1 VRRALRALLARP
13 GFTVVS
19 IATLTLGFGVNAA
32 VFSLTRTVLLR
43 GLPYRDADRLVQ
55 VNEMSASLGAIGG
68 GVSPANY
75 LAWRERIAAFEQTA
89 YFRRVQFNV
98 SVPARPIQVEG
109 FLVSANFFRLLGVD
123 AARGR
128 GFHDAEASAPGR
140 DDVVMLSDRF
150 WRRVFDGD
158 PAVVGRKVIVD
169 GTPCTVIGVTPAS
182 FKIFHVLNRDVDLF
196 RPLVI
201 DPSEKIQTLNLWA
214 KLKPGVPVET
224 ADAEL
229 KAAYPSLPFRDR
241 DWTGTA
247 ALLSTRFASGPKSVL
262 VALEWTVGFV
272 LLIACANVANLLLAL
287 AAGRRTEL
295 AVRQALGAGRWRIAR
310 DLAGE
315 TIALVAAGVGFAI
328 VLALWLVSVL
338 NAIVSFQDI
347 NRLEP
352 FRIDGWVLAFTVAI
366 AVGVAAIFGLL
377 PAGAA
382 GTIDVAGAL
391 KESGHA
397 VAGGPS
403 SRRVRQALIVAELA
417 LAIVLTVSAVTLTRS
432 AIALHDLARG
442 VSVDGVMTAQIALN
456 DPRYAQPRA
465 MVQTAD
471 AIVERLRRSPDIDAA
486 ALVNYVP
493 LALIRVGAGVAVE
506 GVPPPSADRPW
517 VARYFV
523 ISPAYFKTVGIPM
536 ITGRDFNAADDRA
549 HGGVAIVSETFARRF
564 WNTTDAVGR
573 HITPNFGES
582 TAFWI
587 PRSRGG
593 PMTVVGVVRDVS
605 EEGLLDSA
613 GFPQMYVPYAQNPT
627 VVSTLVA
634 RAAHG
639 PAETAAAA
647 IRHAVHDV
655 DPQLPVSYEMT
666 FDEVLRETF
675 ARPRELAWLIGSFAG
690 LALLLAAIGVYGVMA
705 FMTTAR
711 AREIAIRMALGA
723 GEGDVVTLIV
733 GDAMKLAAVGVAIGV
748 TAVPLSFRLL
758 NATVYG
764 VAAWNPFILV
774 AVAATLAVICAIASA
789 VPAWRAART
798 ADMPRA

>member
-1 VRRALRALLARP
+1 MRRALRALLARP
-13 GFTVVS
+13 GFTIVA

-43 GLPYRDADRLVQ
+43 ELPYRDADRLVQ
-55 VNEMSASLGAIGG
+55 VNEMSASLSAIAG

-75 LAWRERIAAFEQTA
+75 IAWRERVTAFEQTA
-89 YFRRVQFNV
+89 YFRRVQFNL
-98 SVPARPIQVEG
+98 SVPTRAIQLEG
-109 FLVSANFFRLLGVD
+109 FLVSANFFPLLGID

-128 GFHDAEASAPGR
+128 GFHEAEASARGR
-140 DDVVMLSDRF
+140 DDVVMLSDGL
-150 WRRVFDGD
+150 WRREFDSD
-158 PAVVGRKVIVD
+158 PSAVGRKVIVD
-169 GTPCTVIGVTPAS
+169 GTPCTVIGVLPAT

-196 RPLVI
+196 RPLVM
-201 DPSEKIQTLNLWA
+201 DPTEKIQTLNLWA

-229 KAAYPSLPFRDR
+229 KAAYPTLPFRDR
-241 DWTGTA
+241 DWIGTA
-247 ALLSTRFASGPKSVL
+247 SLLSTRFASGPKSVL
-262 VALEWTVGFV
+262 VALEWAVGFV

-287 AAGRRTEL
+287 AAGRRTEF

-315 TIALVAAGVGFAI
+315 TIALVAAGSALAI
-328 VLALWLVSVL
+328 VLAWWLVSVL

-352 FRIDGWVLAFTVAI
+352 FRIDGWVLAFTIAI
-366 AVGVAAIFGLL
+366 AIGVAFVFGLL
-377 PAGAA
+377 PAGTV

-391 KESGHA
+391 KESGQA

-432 AIALHDLARG
+432 AIALHDLTRG

-456 DPRYAQPRA
+456 DPRYASPEL
-465 MVQTAD
+465 MVQTAA
-471 AIVERLRRSPDIDAA
+471 AIVERLRRSPAIDAA

-493 LALIRVGAGVAVE
+493 LALIRVGARVAVE

-523 ISPAYFKTVGIPM
+523 ISPEYFSAVGIPM

-549 HGGVAIVSETFARRF
+549 HGGVAIISETFARRF
-564 WNTTDAVGR
+564 WNTTDVVGR

-582 TAFWI
+582 SAFWI

-605 EEGLLDSA
+605 EEGILDSA

-634 RAAHG
+634 RAAG
-639 PAETAAAA
+639 GRAETAAPA
-647 IRHAVHDV
+647 IRNAVHDV

-690 LALLLAAIGVYGVMA
+690 LALILAAIGVYGVMA

-723 GEGDVVTLIV
+723 GERDVVTLIV
-733 GDAMKLAAVGVAIGV
+733 GDALKLAVVGAAIGLAA
-748 TAVPLSFRLL
+748 TPLAFRLL

-764 VAAWNPFILV
+764 VAPWDPVMLV
-774 AVAATLAVICAIASA
+774 SVAASMAAICALASA
-789 VPAWRAART
+789 LPAARAARAPALRT
-798 ADMPRA
+798 

>member
-1 VRRALRALLARP
+1 
-13 GFTVVS
+13 
-19 IATLTLGFGVNAA
+19 LTLGFGVNAA

-55 VNEMSASLGAIGG
+55 VNEMSASLSAIAGA
-68 GVSPANY
+68 VSPANY
-75 LAWRERIAAFEQTA
+75 IAWRERVTAFEQTA
-89 YFRRVQFNV
+89 YFRRVQFNL
-98 SVPARPIQVEG
+98 SVPTRAIQLEG
-109 FLVSANFFRLLGVD
+109 FLVSANFFPLLGID

-128 GFHDAEASAPGR
+128 GFHEAEASARGR
-140 DDVVMLSDRF
+140 DDVVMLSDGL
-150 WRRVFDGD
+150 WRREFDSD
-158 PAVVGRKVIVD
+158 PSAVGRKVIVD
-169 GTPCTVIGVTPAS
+169 GTPCTVIGVLPAT

-196 RPLVI
+196 RPLVM
-201 DPSEKIQTLNLWA
+201 DPTEKIQTLNLWA

-229 KAAYPSLPFRDR
+229 KAAYPTLPFRDR
-241 DWTGTA
+241 DWIGTA
-247 ALLSTRFASGPKSVL
+247 SLLSTRFASGPKSVL
-262 VALEWTVGFV
+262 VALEWAVGFV

-287 AAGRRTEL
+287 AAGRRTEF

-315 TIALVAAGVGFAI
+315 TIALVAAGSALAI
-328 VLALWLVSVL
+328 VLAWWLVSVL

-352 FRIDGWVLAFTVAI
+352 FRIDGWVLAFTIAI
-366 AVGVAAIFGLL
+366 AIGVAFVFGLL
-377 PAGAA
+377 PAGTV

-391 KESGHA
+391 KESGQA

-432 AIALHDLARG
+432 AIALHDLTRG

-456 DPRYAQPRA
+456 DPRYASPEL
-465 MVQTAD
+465 MVQTAA
-471 AIVERLRRSPDIDAA
+471 AIVERLRRSPAIDAA

-493 LALIRVGAGVAVE
+493 LALIRVGARVAVE

-523 ISPAYFKTVGIPM
+523 ISPEYFSAVGIPM

-549 HGGVAIVSETFARRF
+549 HGGVAIISETFARRF
-564 WNTTDAVGR
+564 WNTTDVVGR

-582 TAFWI
+582 SAFWI

-605 EEGLLDSA
+605 EEGILDSA

-634 RAAHG
+634 RAAG
-639 PAETAAAA
+639 GRAETAAPA
-647 IRHAVHDV
+647 IRNAVHDV

-690 LALLLAAIGVYGVMA
+690 LALILAAIGVYGVMA

-723 GEGDVVTLIV
+723 GERDVVTLIV
-733 GDAMKLAAVGVAIGV
+733 GDALKLAVVGAAIGLAA
-748 TAVPLSFRLL
+748 TPLAFRLL

-764 VAAWNPFILV
+764 VAPWDPVMLV
-774 AVAATLAVICAIASA
+774 SVAASMAAICALASA
-789 VPAWRAART
+789 LPAARAARAPALRT
-798 ADMPRA
+798 

>member
-1 VRRALRALLARP
+1 MRRALRALLARP
-13 GFTVVS
+13 GFTIVA

-43 GLPYRDADRLVQ
+43 ELPYRDADRLVQ
-55 VNEMSASLGAIGG
+55 VNEMSASLSAIAGA
-68 GVSPANY
+68 VSPANY
-75 LAWRERIAAFEQTA
+75 IAWRERVTAFEQTA
-89 YFRRVQFNV
+89 YFRRVQFNL
-98 SVPARPIQVEG
+98 SVPTRAIQLEG
-109 FLVSANFFRLLGVD
+109 FLVSANFFPLLGID

-128 GFHDAEASAPGR
+128 GFHEAEASARGR
-140 DDVVMLSDRF
+140 DDVVMLSDGL
-150 WRRVFDGD
+150 WRREFDSD
-158 PAVVGRKVIVD
+158 PSAVGRKVIVD
-169 GTPCTVIGVTPAS
+169 GTPCTVIGVLPAT

-196 RPLVI
+196 RPLVM
-201 DPSEKIQTLNLWA
+201 DPTEKIQTLNLWA

-224 ADAEL
+224 ADVEL
-229 KAAYPSLPFRDR
+229 KAAYPTLPFRDR
-241 DWTGTA
+241 DWIGTA
-247 ALLSTRFASGPKSVL
+247 SLLSTRFASGPKSVL
-262 VALEWTVGFV
+262 VALEWAVGFV

-287 AAGRRTEL
+287 AAGRRTEF

-315 TIALVAAGVGFAI
+315 TIALVAAGSALAI
-328 VLALWLVSVL
+328 VLAWWLVSVL

-352 FRIDGWVLAFTVAI
+352 FRIDGWVLAFTIAI
-366 AVGVAAIFGLL
+366 AIGVAFVFGLL
-377 PAGAA
+377 PAGTV

-391 KESGHA
+391 KESGQA

-432 AIALHDLARG
+432 AIALHDLTRG

-456 DPRYAQPRA
+456 DPRYASPEL
-465 MVQTAD
+465 MVQTAA
-471 AIVERLRRSPDIDAA
+471 AIVERLRRSPAIDAA

-493 LALIRVGAGVAVE
+493 LALIRVGARVAVE

-523 ISPAYFKTVGIPM
+523 ISPEYFSAVGIPM

-549 HGGVAIVSETFARRF
+549 HGGVAIISETFARRF
-564 WNTTDAVGR
+564 WNTTDVVGR
-573 HITPNFGES
+573 QITPNFGES
-582 TAFWI
+582 SAFWI

-605 EEGLLDSA
+605 EEGILDSA

-634 RAAHG
+634 RAAG
-639 PAETAAAA
+639 GRAETAAPA
-647 IRHAVHDV
+647 IRNAVHDV

-690 LALLLAAIGVYGVMA
+690 LALILAAIGVYGVMA

-723 GEGDVVTLIV
+723 GERDVVTLIV
-733 GDAMKLAAVGVAIGV
+733 GDALKLAVVGAAIGLAA
-748 TAVPLSFRLL
+748 TPLAFRLL

-764 VAAWNPFILV
+764 VAPWDPVMLV
-774 AVAATLAVICAIASA
+774 SVAASMAAICALASA
-789 VPAWRAART
+789 LPAARAARAPALRT
-798 ADMPRA
+798 

>member
-1 VRRALRALLARP
+1 MRRALRALLARP
-13 GFTVVS
+13 GFTIVA

-43 GLPYRDADRLVQ
+43 DLPYRDADRLVQ
-55 VNEMSASLGAIGG
+55 VNEMSASLSAIAGA
-68 GVSPANY
+68 VSPANY
-75 LAWRERIAAFEQTA
+75 IAWRERVTAFEQTA
-89 YFRRVQFNV
+89 YFRRVQFNL
-98 SVPARPIQVEG
+98 SVPTRAIQLEG
-109 FLVSANFFRLLGVD
+109 FLVSANFFPLLGID

-128 GFHDAEASAPGR
+128 GFHEAEASARGR
-140 DDVVMLSDRF
+140 DDVVMLSDGL
-150 WRRVFDGD
+150 WRREFDSD
-158 PAVVGRKVIVD
+158 PSAVGRKVIVD
-169 GTPCTVIGVTPAS
+169 GTPCTVIGVLPAT

-196 RPLVI
+196 RPLVM
-201 DPSEKIQTLNLWA
+201 DPTEKIQTLNLWA

-229 KAAYPSLPFRDR
+229 KAAYPTLPFRDR
-241 DWTGTA
+241 DWIGTA
-247 ALLSTRFASGPKSVL
+247 SLLSTRFASGPKSVL
-262 VALEWTVGFV
+262 VALEWAVGFV

-287 AAGRRTEL
+287 AAGRRTEF

-315 TIALVAAGVGFAI
+315 TIALVAAGSALAI
-328 VLALWLVSVL
+328 VLAWWLVSVL

-352 FRIDGWVLAFTVAI
+352 FRIDGWVLAFTIAI
-366 AVGVAAIFGLL
+366 AIGVAFVFGLL
-377 PAGAA
+377 PAGTV

-391 KESGHA
+391 KESGQA

-432 AIALHDLARG
+432 AIALHDLTRG

-456 DPRYAQPRA
+456 DPRYASPEL
-465 MVQTAD
+465 MVQTAA
-471 AIVERLRRSPDIDAA
+471 AIVERLRRSPAIDAA

-493 LALIRVGAGVAVE
+493 LALIRVGARVAVE

-523 ISPAYFKTVGIPM
+523 ISPEYFSAVGIPM

-549 HGGVAIVSETFARRF
+549 HGGVAIISETFARRF
-564 WNTTDAVGR
+564 WNTTDVVGR
-573 HITPNFGES
+573 QITPNFGES
-582 TAFWI
+582 SAFWI

-605 EEGLLDSA
+605 EEGILDSA

-634 RAAHG
+634 RAAG
-639 PAETAAAA
+639 GRAETAAPA
-647 IRHAVHDV
+647 IRNAVHDV

-690 LALLLAAIGVYGVMA
+690 LALILAAIGVYGVMA

-723 GEGDVVTLIV
+723 GERDVVTLIV
-733 GDAMKLAAVGVAIGV
+733 GDALKLAVIGAAIGLAA
-748 TAVPLSFRLL
+748 TPLAFRLL

-764 VAAWNPFILV
+764 VAPWDPVMLV
-774 AVAATLAVICAIASA
+774 SVAASMAAICALASA
-789 VPAWRAART
+789 LPAARAARAPALRT
-798 ADMPRA
+798 

>member
-1 VRRALRALLARP
+1 
-13 GFTVVS
+13 
-19 IATLTLGFGVNAA
+19 
-32 VFSLTRTVLLR
+32 
-43 GLPYRDADRLVQ
+43 
-55 VNEMSASLGAIGG
+55 
-68 GVSPANY
+68 
-75 LAWRERIAAFEQTA
+75 
-89 YFRRVQFNV
+89 
-98 SVPARPIQVEG
+98 
-109 FLVSANFFRLLGVD
+109 
-123 AARGR
+123 
-128 GFHDAEASAPGR
+128 
-140 DDVVMLSDRF
+140 MLSDGL
-150 WRRVFDGD
+150 WRREFDSD
-158 PAVVGRKVIVD
+158 PSAVGRKVIVD
-169 GTPCTVIGVTPAS
+169 GTPCTVIGVLPAT

-196 RPLVI
+196 RPLVM
-201 DPSEKIQTLNLWA
+201 DPTEKIQTLNLWA

-229 KAAYPSLPFRDR
+229 KAAYPTLPFRDR
-241 DWTGTA
+241 DWIGTA
-247 ALLSTRFASGPKSVL
+247 SLLSTRFASGPKSVL
-262 VALEWTVGFV
+262 VALEWAVGFV

-287 AAGRRTEL
+287 AAGRRTEF

-315 TIALVAAGVGFAI
+315 TIALVAAGSALAI
-328 VLALWLVSVL
+328 VLAWWLVSVL

-352 FRIDGWVLAFTVAI
+352 FRIDGWVLAFTIAI
-366 AVGVAAIFGLL
+366 AIGVAFVFGLL
-377 PAGAA
+377 PAGTV

-391 KESGHA
+391 KESGQA

-432 AIALHDLARG
+432 AIALHDLTRG

-456 DPRYAQPRA
+456 DPRYASPEL
-465 MVQTAD
+465 MVQTAA
-471 AIVERLRRSPDIDAA
+471 AIVERLRRSPAIDAA

-493 LALIRVGAGVAVE
+493 LALIRVGARVAVE

-523 ISPAYFKTVGIPM
+523 ISPEYFSAVGIPM

-549 HGGVAIVSETFARRF
+549 HGGVAIISETFARRF
-564 WNTTDAVGR
+564 WNTTDVVGR
-573 HITPNFGES
+573 QITPNFGES
-582 TAFWI
+582 SAFWI

-605 EEGLLDSA
+605 EEGILDSA

-634 RAAHG
+634 RAAG
-639 PAETAAAA
+639 GRAETAAPA
-647 IRHAVHDV
+647 IRNAVHDV

-690 LALLLAAIGVYGVMA
+690 LALILAAIGVYGVMA

-723 GEGDVVTLIV
+723 GERDVVTLIV
-733 GDAMKLAAVGVAIGV
+733 GDALKLAVVGAAIGLAA
-748 TAVPLSFRLL
+748 TPLAFRLL

-764 VAAWNPFILV
+764 VAPWDPVMLV
-774 AVAATLAVICAIASA
+774 SVAASMAAICALASA
-789 VPAWRAART
+789 LPAARAARAPALRT
-798 ADMPRA
+798 

>member
-1 VRRALRALLARP
+1 MRRALRALLARP
-13 GFTVVS
+13 GFTIVA

-43 GLPYRDADRLVQ
+43 ELPYRDADRLVQ
-55 VNEMSASLGAIGG
+55 VNEMSASLSAIAGA
-68 GVSPANY
+68 VSPANY
-75 LAWRERIAAFEQTA
+75 IAWRERVTAFEQTA
-89 YFRRVQFNV
+89 YFRRVQFNL
-98 SVPARPIQVEG
+98 SVPTRAIQLEG
-109 FLVSANFFRLLGVD
+109 FLVSANFFPLLGID

-128 GFHDAEASAPGR
+128 GFHEAEASARGR
-140 DDVVMLSDRF
+140 DDVVMLSDGL
-150 WRRVFDGD
+150 WRREFDSD
-158 PAVVGRKVIVD
+158 PSAVGRKVIVD
-169 GTPCTVIGVTPAS
+169 GTPCTVIGVLPAT

-196 RPLVI
+196 RPLVM
-201 DPSEKIQTLNLWA
+201 DPTEKIQTLNLWA

-229 KAAYPSLPFRDR
+229 KAAYPTLPFRDR
-241 DWTGTA
+241 DWIGTA
-247 ALLSTRFASGPKSVL
+247 SLLSTRFASGPKSVL
-262 VALEWTVGFV
+262 VALEWAVGFV

-287 AAGRRTEL
+287 AAGRRTEF

-315 TIALVAAGVGFAI
+315 TIALVAAGSALAI
-328 VLALWLVSVL
+328 VLAWWLVSVL

-352 FRIDGWVLAFTVAI
+352 FRIDGWVLAFTIAI
-366 AVGVAAIFGLL
+366 AIGVAFVFGLL
-377 PAGAA
+377 PAGTV

-391 KESGHA
+391 KESGQA

-432 AIALHDLARG
+432 AIALHDLTRG

-456 DPRYAQPRA
+456 DPRYASPEL
-465 MVQTAD
+465 MVQTAA
-471 AIVERLRRSPDIDAA
+471 AIVERLRRSPAIDAA

-493 LALIRVGAGVAVE
+493 LALIRVGARVAVE

-523 ISPAYFKTVGIPM
+523 ISPEYFSAVGIPM

-549 HGGVAIVSETFARRF
+549 HGGVAIISETFARRF
-564 WNTTDAVGR
+564 WNTTDVVGR
-573 HITPNFGES
+573 QITPNFGES
-582 TAFWI
+582 SAFWI

-605 EEGLLDSA
+605 EEGILDSA

-634 RAAHG
+634 RAAG
-639 PAETAAAA
+639 GRAETAAPA
-647 IRHAVHDV
+647 IRNAVHDV

-690 LALLLAAIGVYGVMA
+690 LALILAAIGVYGVMA

-723 GEGDVVTLIV
+723 GERDVVTLIV
-733 GDAMKLAAVGVAIGV
+733 GDALKLAVVGAAIGLAA
-748 TAVPLSFRLL
+748 TPLAFRLL

-764 VAAWNPFILV
+764 VAPWDPVMLV
-774 AVAATLAVICAIASA
+774 SVAASMAAICALASA
-789 VPAWRAART
+789 LPAARAARAPALRT
-798 ADMPRA
+798 

>member
-1 VRRALRALLARP
+1 MRRALRALLARP
-13 GFTVVS
+13 GFTIVA

-43 GLPYRDADRLVQ
+43 ELPYRDADRLVQ
-55 VNEMSASLGAIGG
+55 VNEMSASLSAIAGA
-68 GVSPANY
+68 VSPANY
-75 LAWRERIAAFEQTA
+75 IAWRERVTAFEQTA
-89 YFRRVQFNV
+89 YFRRVQFNL
-98 SVPARPIQVEG
+98 SVPTRAIQLEG
-109 FLVSANFFRLLGVD
+109 FLVSANFFPLLGID

-128 GFHDAEASAPGR
+128 GFHEAEASARGR
-140 DDVVMLSDRF
+140 DDVVMLSDGL
-150 WRRVFDGD
+150 WRREFDSD
-158 PAVVGRKVIVD
+158 PSAVGRKVIVD
-169 GTPCTVIGVTPAS
+169 GTPCTVIGVLPAT

-196 RPLVI
+196 RPLVM
-201 DPSEKIQTLNLWA
+201 DPTEKIQTLNLWA

-229 KAAYPSLPFRDR
+229 KAAYPTLPFRDR
-241 DWTGTA
+241 DWIGTA
-247 ALLSTRFASGPKSVL
+247 SLLSTRFASGPKSVL
-262 VALEWTVGFV
+262 VALEWAVGFV

-287 AAGRRTEL
+287 AAGRRTEF

-315 TIALVAAGVGFAI
+315 TIALVAAGSALAI
-328 VLALWLVSVL
+328 VLAWWLVSVL

-352 FRIDGWVLAFTVAI
+352 FRIDGWVLAFTIAI
-366 AVGVAAIFGLL
+366 AIGVAFVFGLL
-377 PAGAA
+377 PAGTV

-391 KESGHA
+391 KESGQA

-432 AIALHDLARG
+432 AIALHDLTRG

-456 DPRYAQPRA
+456 DPRYASPEL
-465 MVQTAD
+465 MVQTAA
-471 AIVERLRRSPDIDAA
+471 AIVERLRRSPAIDAA

-493 LALIRVGAGVAVE
+493 LALIRVGARVAVE

-523 ISPAYFKTVGIPM
+523 ISPEYFSAVGIPM

-549 HGGVAIVSETFARRF
+549 HGGVAIISETFARRF
-564 WNTTDAVGR
+564 WNTTDVVGR

-582 TAFWI
+582 SAFWI

-605 EEGLLDSA
+605 EEGILDSA

-634 RAAHG
+634 RAAG
-639 PAETAAAA
+639 GRAETAAPA
-647 IRHAVHDV
+647 IRNAVHDV

-690 LALLLAAIGVYGVMA
+690 LALILAAIGVYGVMA

-723 GEGDVVTLIV
+723 GERDVVTLIV
-733 GDAMKLAAVGVAIGV
+733 GDALKLAVVGAAIGLAA
-748 TAVPLSFRLL
+748 TPLAFRLL

-764 VAAWNPFILV
+764 VAPWDPVMLV
-774 AVAATLAVICAIASA
+774 SVAASMAAICALASA
-789 VPAWRAART
+789 LPAARAARAPALRT
-798 ADMPRA
+798 

>member
-1 VRRALRALLARP
+1 MRRALRALLARP
-13 GFTVVS
+13 GFTIVA

-43 GLPYRDADRLVQ
+43 ELPYRDADRLVQ
-55 VNEMSASLGAIGG
+55 VNEMSASLSAIAGA
-68 GVSPANY
+68 VSPANY
-75 LAWRERIAAFEQTA
+75 IAWRERVTAFEQTA
-89 YFRRVQFNV
+89 YFRRVQFNL
-98 SVPARPIQVEG
+98 SVPTRAIQLEG
-109 FLVSANFFRLLGVD
+109 FLVSANFFPLLGID

-128 GFHDAEASAPGR
+128 GFHEAEASARGR
-140 DDVVMLSDRF
+140 DDVVMLSDGV
-150 WRRVFDGD
+150 WRREFDSD
-158 PAVVGRKVIVD
+158 PSAVGRKVIVD
-169 GTPCTVIGVTPAS
+169 GTPCTVIGVLPAT

-196 RPLVI
+196 RPLVM
-201 DPSEKIQTLNLWA
+201 DPTEKIQTLNLWA

-229 KAAYPSLPFRDR
+229 KAAYPTLPFRDR
-241 DWTGTA
+241 DWIGTA
-247 ALLSTRFASGPKSVL
+247 SLLSTRFASGPKSVL
-262 VALEWTVGFV
+262 VALEWAVGFV

-287 AAGRRTEL
+287 AAGRRTEF

-315 TIALVAAGVGFAI
+315 TIALVAAGSALAI
-328 VLALWLVSVL
+328 VLAWWLVSVL

-352 FRIDGWVLAFTVAI
+352 FRIDGWVLAFTIAI
-366 AVGVAAIFGLL
+366 AIGVAFVFGLL
-377 PAGAA
+377 PAGTV

-391 KESGHA
+391 KESGQA

-432 AIALHDLARG
+432 AIALHDLTRG

-456 DPRYAQPRA
+456 DPRYASPEL
-465 MVQTAD
+465 MVQTAA
-471 AIVERLRRSPDIDAA
+471 AIVERLRRSPAIDAA

-493 LALIRVGAGVAVE
+493 LALIRVGARVAVE

-523 ISPAYFKTVGIPM
+523 ISPEYFSAVGIPM

-549 HGGVAIVSETFARRF
+549 HGGVAIISETFARRF
-564 WNTTDAVGR
+564 WNTTDVVGR
-573 HITPNFGES
+573 QITPNFGES
-582 TAFWI
+582 SAFWI

-605 EEGLLDSA
+605 EEGILDSA

-634 RAAHG
+634 RAAG
-639 PAETAAAA
+639 GRAETAAPA
-647 IRHAVHDV
+647 IRNAVHDV

-690 LALLLAAIGVYGVMA
+690 LALILAAIGVYGVMA

-723 GEGDVVTLIV
+723 GERDVVTLIV
-733 GDAMKLAAVGVAIGV
+733 GDALKLAVVGAAIGLAA
-748 TAVPLSFRLL
+748 TPLAFRLL

-764 VAAWNPFILV
+764 VAPWDPVMLV
-774 AVAATLAVICAIASA
+774 SVAASMAAICALASA
-789 VPAWRAART
+789 LPAARAARAPALRT
-798 ADMPRA
+798 